1 MGKKKIDTVGLR
13 KLVDSLTLEQARAVL
28 FEQAS
33 MNVELRLSLYLGY
46 ASDIPQEY
54 LDSLEG
60 KRPRFCTGLKA
71 KLST

>member
-33 MNVELRLSLYLGY
+33 MNVELRRSLYLGY
-46 ASDIPQEY
+46 ASDIPQE
-54 LDSLEG
+54 
-60 KRPRFCTGLKA
+60 
-71 KLST
+71 